1 MKKDDLYYEPP
12 SNQVFEEMKRLAIEI
27 WNTYS
32 DEFGYRS
39 EKVDK
44 IKDLENAGDN
54 FMYIFAMFDHINQSK
69 LIASA
74 SSELKKEILDR
85 LPDGYLLQPGMIFK
99 TTKELNNKK
108 MNNTKIIEGIR
119 RILLKYGANTK
130 IYINVLEATARI
142 LNEELEDIN
151 KKLK

>member
-1 MKKDDLYYEPP
+1 
-12 SNQVFEEMKRLAIEI
+12 MKRLAIEI

-85 LPDGYLLQPGMIFK
+85 LPDGYLL
-99 TTKELNNKK
+99 
-108 MNNTKIIEGIR
+108 
-119 RILLKYGANTK
+119 
-130 IYINVLEATARI
+130 
-142 LNEELEDIN
+142 
-151 KKLK
+151 